1 MISAAPAFSPLSP
14 LSPLSPDSARGWGEL
29 LLRPPAPPPPRGLG
43 VDGVLS
49 PYVFVFYAAF
59 IVAFIFTP
67 VMRRVAVHYG
77 IVDKPDLVRKIH
89 RTPVAY
95 LGGIAVFLGWI
106 AGLAVSQFGQI
117 HAPNPLGL
125 RHPVIPVTLVV
136 GAFLIV
142 LLGLWDDVRG
152 ISPRLKV
159 AGQVAAGS
167 LLLWSGIGTE
177 LTGPFVSNAAAR
189 LQLYAGFGVS
199 EATIYWV
206 TLATSG
212 GLAIGVIV
220 FCCNASNLMDGLDGL
235 CGGVT
240 AIIVTG
246 LLILTVSL
254 AAVEQYGRI
263 VDDALRLTIGIA
275 MLAAVLAFVAF
286 NFNPASIFMGDAGS
300 MFLGYL
306 CGAMI
311 LLIGKVEAK
320 WLLGATVMFS
330 LPVLDTALAFARR
343 YLAGRPFF
351 SPDKFHFH
359 HQLVARG
366 MSVRRAV
373 LLSYA
378 LAVVFVGLGS
388 AIVFIRTRYAV
399 AVYLVIFGWIAVAAY
414 KMGMVHERPLGL
426 AARDDEARDAA
437 DRAADAA

>member
-1 MISAAPAFSPLSP
+1 MISTGASFSALVPDLAGPWGDFLRRPA
-14 LSPLSPDSARGWGEL
+14 
-29 LLRPPAPPPPRGLG
+29 PPAPGG
-43 VDGVLS
+43 MSIDGVLS
-49 PYVFVFYAAF
+49 PYVYVFYAAF
-59 IVAFIFTP
+59 IVAFVFTP
-67 VMRRVAVHYG
+67 VMRRVAVFYG
-77 IVDKPDLVRKIH
+77 IVDQPDLVRKIH

-117 HAPNPLGL
+117 HAPNELGL

-152 ISPRLKV
+152 IRPRLKV

-167 LLLWSGIGTE
+167 LLLWSGIGTK
-177 LTGPFVSNAAAR
+177 LTGPFISNVALR
-189 LQLYAGFGVS
+189 LQLYAGLAVPPGAVDWITF
-199 EATIYWV
+199 
-206 TLATSG
+206 ATSA
-212 GLAIGVIV
+212 GLAVGLIV

-246 LLILTVSL
+246 LLILAVSL
-254 AAVEQYGRI
+254 ATAEHYNRI
-263 VDDALRLTIGIA
+263 ADDALRLTIGIS
-275 MLAAVLAFVAF
+275 LLGAVLAFVAF

-300 MFLGYL
+300 MFLGFL
-306 CGAMI
+306 CGTLI
-311 LLIGKVEAK
+311 LLIGQVEAK
-320 WLLGATVMFS
+320 WLLGAMVMFS

-343 YLAGRPFF
+343 YLARRPFF
-351 SPDKFHFH
+351 SADKFHFH

-378 LAVVFVGLGS
+378 LAIFFVALGS

-399 AVYLVIFGWIAVAAY
+399 AVYLVIFGWTAVAAY

-426 AARDDEARDAA
+426 AARDEER
-437 DRAADAA
+437 RAADAA

>member
-1 MISAAPAFSPLSP
+1 MIPVRPTFSTAFSPLV
-14 LSPLSPDSARGWGEL
+14 PDLAGPWGDF
-29 LLRPPAPPPPRGLG
+29 LRRPQPPAPGG
-43 VDGVLS
+43 MSIDGVLS
-49 PYVFVFYAAF
+49 PYVYVFYAAF

-77 IVDKPDLVRKIH
+77 IVDKPDLIRKIH

-117 HAPNPLGL
+117 HAPNAASLH
-125 RHPVIPVTLVV
+125 HPVIPVTLVI

-142 LLGLWDDVRG
+142 LLGLWDDIRG
-152 ISPRLKV
+152 IRPRLKV

-167 LLLWSGIGTE
+167 LLLWSGIGTT
-177 LTGPFVSNAAAR
+177 LTGPFIANVASR
-189 LQLYAGFGVS
+189 LQLYAGFTVPPGAVD
-199 EATIYWV
+199 WV
-206 TLATSG
+206 TFATSA
-212 GLAIGVIV
+212 GLAVGLIV

-246 LLILTVSL
+246 LLILAVSL
-254 AAVEQYGRI
+254 ATAEQYNRI
-263 VDDALRLTIGIA
+263 VDDALRLTIGIS
-275 MLAAVLAFVAF
+275 LLGAVLAFVAF

-300 MFLGYL
+300 MFLGFL
-306 CGAMI
+306 CGTLI
-311 LLIGKVEAK
+311 LLIGQVEAK
-320 WLLGATVMFS
+320 WLLGAMVMFS

-343 YLAGRPFF
+343 YLARRPFF

-378 LAVVFVGLGS
+378 LALFFVALGS

-399 AVYLVIFGWIAVAAY
+399 AVYLVIFGWVVVAAY

-426 AARDDEARDAA
+426 AARDEEE
-437 DRAADAA
+437 RAADAA